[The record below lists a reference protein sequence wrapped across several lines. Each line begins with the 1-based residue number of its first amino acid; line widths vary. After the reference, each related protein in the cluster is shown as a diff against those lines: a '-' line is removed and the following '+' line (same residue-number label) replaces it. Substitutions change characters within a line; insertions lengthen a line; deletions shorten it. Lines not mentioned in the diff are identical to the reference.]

1 MRRLGRRAAL
11 ALPAL
16 LAGCKLIDQSTFRP
30 KPPPPPP
37 APPARPAPPPVP
49 PLVSIR
55 FPRPDID
62 YADALRQAVTA
73 ARQRKVDVDFDVQ
86 GLAPTAPTLAAQA
99 ANLQSVD
106 AEAHGVA
113 DAIGR
118 LGVDPSRIR
127 LSSRTEAG
135 LSANEVRVYVH

>member
-1 MRRLGRRAAL
+1 MRGLGRRAAL

-16 LAGCKLIDQSTFRP
+16 LGACKLIDQSTFRP

-37 APPARPAPPPVP
+37 APPAPPAPPPVP

-62 YADALRQAVTA
+62 YAGALRQAVTA
-73 ARQRKVDVDFDVQ
+73 ARQRKVDVSFDVQ
-86 GLAPTAPTLAAQA
+86 GLAPAAPTLAAQA
-99 ANLQSVD
+99 ANLQSVN

-127 LSSRTEAG
+127 LASRTEAG